1 MGSKLVSGQRKK
13 NKMIELSEIESKYLD
28 LMGEKISIKEFE
40 NWVYE
45 TKWLESEL
53 TEDEYT
59 DLISLNYKTSSSKY
73 EIGKILK
80 ERFDEGKF
88 ESVRMVELLNSIIER
103 DGKEGESLTKM
114 YYLYCNGYYFLEDLG
129 LGIGLFV
136 ELPHKYGVEYYHEL
150 NEKQKREL
158 VDIVY
163 PSAKELATELQEWIL
178 KGELKLT
185 GKREPELNLWQY
197 IDNRT
202 DEDKKSRL
210 WKVDDVDSKTDQ
222 VRPKTNLDLNKNGD
236 FLSAEKSNDSWI
248 KRIFKR
254 KKPNH

>member
-1 MGSKLVSGQRKK
+1 
-13 NKMIELSEIESKYLD
+13 MIELNEIESKYFD

-59 DLISLNYKTSSSKY
+59 DLISLNYGASSSKY
-73 EIGKILK
+73 ELGKILK

-88 ESVRMVELLNSIIER
+88 ESVKMVDILTSIIER
-103 DGKEGESLTKM
+103 DGKEGESLRRL
-114 YYLYCNGYYFLEDLG
+114 YDLYCKGYYFLEDLG
-129 LGIGLFV
+129 LEIGLFIEV
-136 ELPHKYGVEYYHEL
+136 PNKYGVEYYHEL
-150 NEKQKREL
+150 NDKQKKEL
-158 VDIVY
+158 LNSVY
-163 PSAKELATELQEWIL
+163 PAAKELATELKNWIL

-185 GKREPELNLWQY
+185 GEREPELNRWQY

-202 DEDKKSRL
+202 EEDKNSRV
-210 WKVDDVDSKTDQ
+210 WKVEDVDSKTGEI
-222 VRPKTNLDLNKNGD
+222 RSKSNLLLNKNGD
-236 FLSAEKSNDSWI
+236 FKTSEKSNDNWI

-254 KKPNH
+254 KKSNR